1 MFRNYLLISLRSLRK
16 HRSYSIINIA
26 GLGLG
31 LAACLLLVTWIVHE
45 LSYDKFHDQASRI
58 YRSSLEYSFG
68 GQTAKTAV
76 SPTALLPTL
85 EKNFA
90 EVETGVRVYNPS
102 SWNPFIVR
110 RGETLFQEG
119 KFFYADSTFFKIFS
133 FPLISG
139 NATTALTEPNSV
151 VLTRTTAK
159 KYFGEEDPMGKTL
172 QVNNDKDYLVT
183 GVMDDVP
190 SNSLLQFDFVGS
202 FSSLAASKEQ
212 IWWSANYQTFVLLAP
227 GTNVQSLTNKTSE
240 LVKKALA
247 NELTNP
253 GDYVKYNFFP
263 LTDIYLRSDMNENQP
278 VGSIQYVY
286 IFGVIAFLVLSI
298 ACINYVNLA
307 TARAADR
314 AKEVGIRKVIG
325 AMRKQLFTQF
335 IGESII
341 ITLLALAVAFLLS
354 RLALPAFESITGKS
368 FAANLLY
375 STPFVSAAV
384 AATLVI
390 AFVAGAYPALAITSF
405 KPVSVLKGNFKTSGK
420 GVWLRKSL
428 VVFQFCISIM
438 LIVGT
443 MVVIRQLDYLQ
454 EKKLGYQK
462 ENTVIL
468 PLDRKTEKVFPALK
482 SELLRS
488 GAVASVARATESP
501 IAIKGGY
508 SINLQQGSTNEQGM
522 IVTAM
527 AIDEEF
533 IPTLGITLAT
543 GRNFTEADMQKTKA
557 DTTGNSYTFIV
568 NESTLRELSLE
579 IDKAVGTKVGLNGR
593 KGEIIGVAKDFH
605 FAPLHQKISPLVLFT
620 EDNQY
625 SYIFAK
631 LKGTDTPAALAQMKQ
646 VCQTLTPHRPFE
658 YTFLDQDYAALYQN
672 EQRMRTLSTTF
683 AGLTVVIACLGLLGL
698 VSFSAAQ
705 KTKEIGIRKV
715 LGATASSIVLLI
727 TKDFTRL
734 VLLAIVV
741 GIPLAYWVMSQWLN
755 DFAYKTDIGIWPI
768 ITSAVMCLVIA
779 YGTAAFQA
787 VKAALINP
795 ADTLRNE

>member
-45 LSYDKFHDQASRI
+45 LSYDKFHQEAARI

-90 EVETGVRVYNPS
+90 EVETGVRLYNPS

-133 FPLISG
+133 FPLIAG
-139 NATTALTEPNSV
+139 NTTTALTQPNSV

-172 QVNNDKDYLVT
+172 QVNNDKEYIVT
-183 GVMDDVP
+183 GVMEDVP

-202 FSSLAASKEQ
+202 FASLAAAKEQ

-227 GTNVQSLTNKTSE
+227 GTNVQALTNKTSG

-247 NELTNP
+247 SELTNP

-286 IFGVIAFLVLSI
+286 IFGVIALLVLSI

-354 RLALPAFESITGKS
+354 RLALPAFETITGKS
-368 FAANLLY
+368 FAAKLLY

-384 AATLVI
+384 VTALVI

-454 EKKLGYQK
+454 AKKLGYEK

-468 PLDRKTEKVFPALK
+468 PLDHQTEKVFPALK

-508 SINLQQGSTNEQGM
+508 SINLQQGSTNAQGM

-527 AIDEEF
+527 AIDDEF
-533 IPTLGITLAT
+533 IPTLGVTLIA

-568 NESTLRELSLE
+568 NESTLHELSLDME
-579 IDKAVGTKVGLNGR
+579 KAVGTKVGLNGR
-593 KGEIIGVAKDFH
+593 NGEIIGVAKDFH

-620 EDNQY
+620 EENQY

-631 LKGTDTPAALAQMKQ
+631 LKGTDTPAALAQMKKI
-646 VCQTLTPHRPFE
+646 CQTLTPHRPFE

-727 TKDFTRL
+727 TRDFTRL

-768 ITSAVMCLVIA
+768 VTSATMCLLIA

-787 VKAALINP
+787 IKAALINP